1 MDFNIHNKVKLAR
14 GRVLVSEPFLEDPNF
29 ERTVVLLCEH
39 TEEGS
44 FGFVWNKKINNVQ
57 VDDLLKDHTELFN
70 EVYLGGPVEQN
81 MLQFI
86 HRIDHLEGSLEIKRG
101 MYYGGKFDQ
110 LKAMIADG
118 LVNEDQIRFF
128 LGYSGWTS
136 GQLDQE
142 LNEKSWIVSNV
153 SPNDLFLL
161 NPEELWRTVLKKMGG
176 KFKAI
181 SNFPKDPR
189 LN

>member
-1 MDFNIHNKVKLAR
+1 MDFEIHNKVKLAK

-44 FGFVWNKKINNVQ
+44 FGFVWNKKIKNVN
-57 VDDLLKDHTELFN
+57 VDDLLKNSTPFSND
-70 EVYLGGPVEQN
+70 VYLGGPVEQN

-86 HRIDHLEGSLEIKRG
+86 HRIDELNGSLEIKKG
-101 MYYGGKFDQ
+101 MYYGGKFDH
-110 LKAMIADG
+110 LKELIAEG
-118 LVNEDQIRFF
+118 KVNEDQIRFF
-128 LGYSGWTS
+128 LGYSGWTG
-136 GQLDQE
+136 GQLDEE

-153 SPNDLFLL
+153 SANDLFLL
-161 NPEELWRTVLKKMGG
+161 NPEDLWRTVLKKMGG
-176 KFKAI
+176 KFKVI